1 MSQARPLPEP
11 DELSAPFW
19 AAAAQGRLEIQRCGG
34 CGVYHFPAVVAC
46 PDCAGTDLRY
56 EQVSGRG
63 RVFSV
68 TETAA
73 GARHEWHRRR
83 LPYLVGLV
91 ELVEQPGLLLLT
103 NFPRDSRDDVR
114 TGRQVQFH
122 AEPVTEEIGLPQF
135 HVVDQPADPPGR
147 AERTW

>member
-1 MSQARPLPEP
+1 VTDGRPLPEP

-19 AAAAQGRLEIQRCGG
+19 AAAAKGRLEIQRCAG
-34 CGVYHFPAVVAC
+34 CRRYHFPAVVAC
-46 PDCAGTDLRY
+46 PECAGTDLAY

-73 GARHEWHRRR
+73 GARHGWFQQR

-91 ELVEQPGLLLLT
+91 ELEEQPGLLLLT
-103 NFPRDSRDDVR
+103 NFPDASRDAVWTGAEVR
-114 TGRQVQFH
+114 FR
-122 AEPVTEEIGLPQF
+122 AERVTAEIGLPQF
-135 HVVDQPADPPGR
+135 SPEGAGVGA
-147 AERTW
+147 